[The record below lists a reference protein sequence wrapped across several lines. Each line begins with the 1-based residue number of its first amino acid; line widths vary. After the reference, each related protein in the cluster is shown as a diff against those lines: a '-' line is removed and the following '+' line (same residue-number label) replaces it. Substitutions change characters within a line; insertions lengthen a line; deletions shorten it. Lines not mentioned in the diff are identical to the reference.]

1 MKSDHEAEDGSTPSP
16 SPPDGNGPAN
26 PLQAECERLRQR
38 LVELEA
44 ERDLYKAEALAWA
57 IREMDRNGMPL
68 EEELRRA
75 IEQEDGLPL
84 EAFIDEL
91 ERSARGS

>member
-1 MKSDHEAEDGSTPSP
+1 MKSDHEADDGSIP
-16 SPPDGNGPAN
+16 SPPSPNDHGSAN
-26 PLQAECERLRQR
+26 PLQAECERLRQHI
-38 LVELEA
+38 VGLEA

-57 IREMDRNGMPL
+57 IREMDRNGPPL

-75 IEQEDGLPL
+75 IEQQDGLPL

>member
-1 MKSDHEAEDGSTPSP
+1 MKSNHEAENGSTPSP
-16 SPPDGNGPAN
+16 APADGNGQAN

-38 LVELEA
+38 IVELEA

-57 IREMDRNGMPL
+57 IREMERNGTL
-68 EEELRRA
+68 NEEELRRA

-91 ERSARGS
+91 ERSAKGS